1 MRKVKAIAS
10 KSDAHRAL
18 ICAALSE
25 NPCEVIMDTT
35 SKDIDATK
43 KCIESIRCGQ
53 KELYCGE
60 SGSTLRFLL
69 PVVAALGMEV
79 HFYPEGRLPKRPLS
93 PLYEEMEN
101 HGCKMSP
108 KESVPFIV
116 KGQLQS
122 GDFTIPGDISS
133 QFISGLLFALPILD
147 GDSNIIITGSL
158 QSEDYIKMTINTL
171 SKFGVEIKRTDT
183 GYYVRG
189 NQKYISPGK
198 YVVEGDWSNAA
209 FYLVAGAFLKD
220 GILVTG
226 LNTDSIQGDKKIIDL
241 LSRFGADVNIIDDS
255 IIVGPGTLK
264 GIKIDAS
271 QIPDMVPA
279 LSVLAAGAEGITKIY
294 NARRLR
300 IKESDRL
307 KTVTKVIKALGGDIE
322 ELEDGLII
330 KGTGTLKGG
339 VVSSFNDHRIA
350 MMAAIA
356 SLISKDKVKIEES
369 EAVNKSYPDFFEHM
383 EMLGLHGNIERD

>member
-1 MRKVKAIAS
+1 MREIKAIAS

-69 PVVAALGMEV
+69 PVVAALGMEA

-122 GDFTIPGDISS
+122 GDFTIPVYIDWKNNKV
-133 QFISGLLFALPILD
+133 LLYSTGNYIQYPVRNPNEKEYEKNVYIC
-147 GDSNIIITGSL
+147 ITESL
-158 QSEDYIKMTINTL
+158 FCTAEINT
-171 SKFGVEIKRTDT
+171 
-183 GYYVRG
+183 
-189 NQKYISPGK
+189 
-198 YVVEGDWSNAA
+198 
-209 FYLVAGAFLKD
+209 
-220 GILVTG
+220 
-226 LNTDSIQGDKKIIDL
+226 
-241 LSRFGADVNIIDDS
+241 
-255 IIVGPGTLK
+255 TL
-264 GIKIDAS
+264 
-271 QIPDMVPA
+271 
-279 LSVLAAGAEGITKIY
+279 
-294 NARRLR
+294 
-300 IKESDRL
+300 
-307 KTVTKVIKALGGDIE
+307 
-322 ELEDGLII
+322 
-330 KGTGTLKGG
+330 
-339 VVSSFNDHRIA
+339 
-350 MMAAIA
+350 
-356 SLISKDKVKIEES
+356 
-369 EAVNKSYPDFFEHM
+369 
-383 EMLGLHGNIERD
+383 